1 MTSASWT
8 RDFRAPA
15 SAIWETLGDTAR
27 YNEAAGL
34 PRQRIEEKPRDDG
47 ATDYH
52 AHARMGPFRLH
63 WLDIPCNWVAG
74 KWFRHERRFLTG
86 PLKIMTASFD
96 IEATGNGCRGHYHV
110 EAEPRGL
117 VGRALLATGFFPA
130 TGKMFNR
137 LASEAEQYALRQRT
151 TPFSYTP
158 PPMEPAA
165 RQRLDDA
172 VTRLRD
178 GPFAHGL
185 AERLGTHVAE
195 SQEIDL
201 WSIRPV
207 ALARKWDVPARH
219 AIELCLDAV
228 RVGLLRMRWD
238 LLCPRCQVG
247 KASSPSMDRL
257 PAGAHC
263 PSCNIDYTRDFTN
276 NIELVFYPDAAI
288 REVTSEEYCL
298 FGPGGTPHIAAQ
310 LTVPPNASREEEA
323 PLPAGAYRVRT
334 LEPGGEDTLDLE
346 AGDGI
351 AVELSDDGVSASI
364 LPGAGRLVIYNHF
377 PVERVFVLE
386 EQAWRRDILTADRVI
401 TYQAFRDLFS
411 GEILRPGDHIDIG
424 NIVIMFTDLKGST
437 ALYDRIGDPSAFAL
451 VREHFA
457 LLGSAVRDHDGCI
470 VKTIGD
476 AIMAAFTEPAAALRC
491 AMDIHDSFAAYN
503 AEHPEMDP
511 MVLKIGLH
519 SGRCISVT
527 LNDQLD
533 YYGSAANMAARL
545 QGKSEGWDIVLSE
558 EISADVAVQEILR
571 NLDPVTEEAEMK
583 GFSKPVPF
591 VRIRPETLDRR
602 RGGVSSS

>member
-1 MTSASWT
+1 MKSASWT
-8 RDFRAPA
+8 RDFATPA
-15 SAIWETLGDTAR
+15 AAIWEILGDTAR

-34 PRQRIEEKPRDDG
+34 PRQEIVEHPQEDG
-47 ATDYH
+47 STQYH
-52 AHARMGPFRLH
+52 AHARMGPWRLH

-74 KWFRHERRFLTG
+74 RWFRHERRFFNG
-86 PLKIMTASFD
+86 PLKSMTATFRLEPD
-96 IEATGNGCRGHYHV
+96 GDRCRGHYEV

-117 VGRALLATGFFPA
+117 IGRALLATGFFPA
-130 TGKMFNR
+130 TGKMFNG
-137 LASEAEQYALRQRT
+137 LADDAEQYALKQRP

-158 PPMEPAA
+158 PPLEPAA
-165 RQRLDDA
+165 RKRLADA
-172 VTRLRD
+172 VERLKN
-178 GPFAHGL
+178 GPFSHGL
-185 AERLGTHVAE
+185 ADRLGDHVSA

-207 ALARKWDVPARH
+207 ALARKWGVPARR

-228 RVGLLRMRWD
+228 RAGLLHMRWD

-247 KASSPSMDRL
+247 KTSSPSMDRL
-257 PAGAHC
+257 PSGAHC

-276 NIELVFYPDAAI
+276 NIELVFYPDSAI

-298 FGPGGTPHIAAQ
+298 FGPGGTPHIVAQ
-310 LTVPPNASREEEA
+310 LAVAAGASREEDA
-323 PLPAGAYRVRT
+323 PLAAGAYRVRT
-334 LEPGGEDTLDLE
+334 LEPGGEQKLDIE
-346 AGDGI
+346 DGDGI
-351 AVELSDDGVSASI
+351 AVELSEDGVSATI
-364 LPGAGRLVIYNHF
+364 LPGAGKLMIYNHF
-377 PVERVFVLE
+377 PVDRVLVLE
-386 EQAWRRDILTADRVI
+386 EMVWRRDILTADRVI

-424 NIVIMFTDLKGST
+424 NMVIMFTDLKGST
-437 ALYDRIGDPSAFAL
+437 ALYDRVGDPSAFAL

-491 AMDIHDSFAAYN
+491 AMDIHDSFTAYN
-503 AEHPEMDP
+503 AEHPDNDP
-511 MVLKIGLH
+511 MILKIGLH
-519 SGRCISVT
+519 AGRCISVT

-545 QGKSEGWDIVLSE
+545 QGKSEGWDIVLSR
-558 EISADVAVQEILR
+558 EIARDAAVSDILR
-571 NLDPVTEEAEMK
+571 DLDPVQEEAEMK

-591 VRIRPETLDRR
+591 FRIRPETLDAR
-602 RGGVSSS
+602 RG